1 MQAFTTRFLRSP
13 IISTIPIPKQEPN
26 ELLVKVAYVS
36 LNPTDYKH
44 AALALPPS
52 KVLGCDFSG
61 TVVALG
67 HTVSPSA
74 FSPGERIAG
83 IIHGCHYSHTGALA
97 EYLVADASLCFIQ
110 GSGLGIHAIQQAR
123 LDHPE
128 TFIIATA
135 SKQHHAKLRNYGAGA
150 VFDYNSPTLVPDIRK
165 LGRDI
170 RRALDCHSE
179 GRSTVLTAECM
190 LSSDDKEPETLS
202 QHGERRRRLIRT
214 LPPAMISGTVPP
226 SVRAD
231 EWILSYTALGKP
243 FWFLFKYYP
252 ASAHDHHAA
261 STYMKRLTRLLA
273 EGKLQPISHR
283 LMPGG
288 LKDIGKGFEE
298 MRQGRVKGRSWF
310 IE

>member
-1 MQAFTTRFLRSP
+1 M
-13 IISTIPIPKQEPN
+13 
-26 ELLVKVAYVS
+26 
-36 LNPTDYKH
+36 
-44 AALALPPS
+44 
-52 KVLGCDFSG
+52 
-61 TVVALG
+61 
-67 HTVSPSA
+67 
-74 FSPGERIAG
+74 
-83 IIHGCHYSHTGALA
+83 
-97 EYLVADASLCFIQ
+97 
-110 GSGLGIHAIQQAR
+110 
-123 LDHPE
+123 
-128 TFIIATA
+128 
-135 SKQHHAKLRNYGAGA
+135 
-150 VFDYNSPTLVPDIRK
+150 
-165 LGRDI
+165 
-170 RRALDCHSE
+170 
-179 GRSTVLTAECM
+179 LTAECM

-231 EWILSYTALGKP
+231 EWILSYTALGKVIMLLPPLFLLTLKPPHTLTLINHQP